1 MSDDDLKSQNL
12 FSSLRQRLD
21 SCPSYPWMQPLGC
34 IGFKILA
41 GFGGGRNAPFIFSGT
56 FALGGFFIQPPSFI
70 YTATW
75 TNFLVSKKGS
85 SKVLLSSQVVK
96 GAFTVDSSSVKSP
109 PLR

>member
-1 MSDDDLKSQNL
+1 M
-12 FSSLRQRLD
+12 
-21 SCPSYPWMQPLGC
+21 
-34 IGFKILA
+34 
-41 GFGGGRNAPFIFSGT
+41 
-56 FALGGFFIQPPSFI
+56 GGFFIQPPSFI

>member
-1 MSDDDLKSQNL
+1 MSVIHMDAATRLYRFQNPCR
-12 FSSLRQRLD
+12 FRRGQK
-21 SCPSYPWMQPLGC
+21 CPLHFFWN
-34 IGFKILA
+34 FR
-41 GFGGGRNAPFIFSGT
+41 FGRVLYST
-56 FALGGFFIQPPSFI
+56 PSFV